1 MIQKAKMSGCLAAA
15 VALVATLPEAWAA
28 SPRNWQLGF
37 QEAATP
43 VMEFATRFH
52 NFLLIVIFAI
62 TVFVLVLLLFAIVR
76 FSEKRNPTPSRTTHN
91 SLVEVAWTAIPV
103 LVLMVIAI
111 PSFRLLFLTDRTVDA
126 DMTIKAIGRQ
136 WYWTYEYPDH
146 GDFAFDAFIIPDED
160 IQPGQL
166 RLLETDNRVVV
177 PVGKKVRLL
186 TTSSDVLHAW
196 AVPSFGVKMDSVPG
210 RTNETWF
217 LVSEPGVYY
226 GQCSELC
233 GAGHGFMPITV
244 EAVPEAE
251 FNAWVAQARQRFA
264 QADET
269 ILDPRPIRYVAVQF
283 DAVIGR

>member
-15 VALVATLPEAWAA
+15 VALVATLPEARAA

-43 VMEFATRFH
+43 VMEFAARFH

-62 TVFVLVLLLFAIVR
+62 TVFVLALLLFAIVR
-76 FSEKRNPTPSRTTHN
+76 FSEKRNPTPSKTTHN
-91 SLVEVAWTAIPV
+91 TLVEVAWTAIPV

-186 TTSSDVLHAW
+186 TSSSDVLHAW

-269 ILDPRPIRYVAVQF
+269 ILDPRPIRYAAVQF